1 MNEPSG
7 LSLWRDARLAT
18 LQGNEPWGAIENGAL
33 LVQGERLVWVGELD
47 DLPKQ
52 LAEQV
57 TEEHHVH
64 GAWIT
69 PGLVDCHT
77 HLVYGGLRSR
87 EFEARLAGKSYEQI
101 ALAGGGIKSTVQAT
115 RLASES
121 SLLKSARHRL
131 EALKADG
138 VTTIEIKSGY
148 GLSLLDEGRML
159 QVARRLGHDGGVDVR
174 TSYLALHALPPEFD
188 GRSDAYVDATIHWL
202 EGLHQ
207 HRLVDAVDAFCE
219 RIAFSPA
226 QVERLF
232 SAAQQLGLPVKL
244 HAEQLSDSGGSQLA
258 ARFGALS
265 CDHLEHLSTEGIA
278 AMAKAGSVAVLLP
291 GAFHFLK
298 ETKLPP
304 VEALRQAGVPLAV
317 STDHNPGSSPLLS
330 LPLAMHLACLH
341 FGLSPEEALRGATH
355 VAARAL
361 GLNDR
366 GRLRSGLRA
375 DFCVWNVDHPRELS
389 YWMAGRWLQLRV
401 QAGRLDAF
409 EPNA

>member
-1 MNEPSG
+1 MSQPTK
-7 LSLWRDARLAT
+7 LQLWRDARLAT
-18 LQGNEPWGAIENGAL
+18 LDGAEPWGAIENGAL
-33 LVQGERLVWVGELD
+33 LVQGDHIVWVGELGE
-47 DLPKQ
+47 LPKP
-52 LAEQV
+52 LAAEV
-57 TEEHHVH
+57 IEEHHLH

-87 EFEARLAGKSYEQI
+87 EFEARLAGMSYEQI
-101 ALAGGGIKSTVQAT
+101 AQSGGGIKSTVQAT

-121 SLLKSARHRL
+121 SLLKTARHRL
-131 EALKADG
+131 SALKADG

-174 TSYLALHALPPEFD
+174 TSYLALHALPPEYE
-188 GRSDAYVDATIHWL
+188 GRSDAYVDAAIEWL
-202 EGLHQ
+202 ESLHE
-207 HRLVDAVDAFCE
+207 HGLVDAVDAFCE

-232 SAAQQLGLPVKL
+232 QAAQALGLPVKL

-258 ARFGALS
+258 ARYLALS
-265 CDHLEHLSTEGIA
+265 CDHLEHLSPKGIA
-278 AMAKAGSVAVLLP
+278 AMARAGSVAVLLP

-298 ETKLPP
+298 ESKLPP
-304 VEALRQAGVPLAV
+304 VDALRQAGVPLAV

-341 FGLSPEEALRGATH
+341 FGLSPEEALRGVTH
-355 VAARAL
+355 VAAQAL
-361 GLNDR
+361 GLRDR
-366 GRLRSGLRA
+366 GRLRTGQRA
-375 DFCVWNVDHPRELS
+375 DFCVWQVDHPRELS
-389 YWMAGRWLQLRV
+389 YWMAARLLQQRV
-401 QAGRLDAF
+401 QAGRVDG
-409 EPNA
+409 